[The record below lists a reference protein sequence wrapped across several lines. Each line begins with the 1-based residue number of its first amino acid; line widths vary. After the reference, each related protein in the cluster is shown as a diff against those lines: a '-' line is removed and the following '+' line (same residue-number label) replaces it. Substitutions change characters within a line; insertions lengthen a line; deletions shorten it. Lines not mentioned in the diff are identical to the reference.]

1 MSLILVNEVSLFISC
16 SSEVF
21 NANTPAISPSITGE
35 KGALD
40 YYKAFCHH
48 RHIRLCTVPD
58 TSEASLTYL
67 ALKMTVITLY

>member
-35 KGALD
+35 KRALD
-40 YYKAFCHH
+40 YYKTFCHH
-48 RHIRLCTVPD
+48 IHHIRLCTV
-58 TSEASLTYL
+58 THTFEASLAYL
-67 ALKMTVITLY
+67 ALKLTVIP